1 MYEIGK
7 VNGYNSRQT
16 CKREA
21 DGRISVAVTP
31 AYGLTPTYIRQTNPH
46 VFRAILVFSCDL
58 ISLF

>member
-46 VFRAILVFSCDL
+46 VF
-58 ISLF
+58 